1 MEKAELGVGS
11 IHAKNLGL
19 LGKWKW
25 CFLTEKDALWR
36 AVIQEFYGDDGGL
49 GADSIQ
55 IVGVYGATFLQ
66 TLNDLYSLCDL
77 IGNTTLSFD
86 VIDKWSWSYEA
97 SGTFKVKTLS
107 NSIQN
112 ALLSCCDVGKHHIW
126 NSWIPQKVNVCIWRA
141 SLDRLASRSNLVAR
155 EILDVQAVTKSFTGC
170 LRFVMGLMEMEEQV
184 GQCRPGCNEKY
195 QGGRHILVDSTTWI
209 SARFT
214 HGYAA

>member
-11 IHAKNLGL
+11 ILAKNLGL

-55 IVGVYGATFLQ
+55 IAWCLPPRGRA
-66 TLNDLYSLCDL
+66 LNDLYSLCDL

-86 VIDKWSWSYEA
+86 VIDKWSGSYEA

-126 NSWIPQKVNVCIWRA
+126 NSWIPRKVNVCIWRA

-155 EILDVQAVTKSFTGC
+155 GILIIDPS
-170 LRFVMGLMEMEEQV
+170 
-184 GQCRPGCNEKY
+184 
-195 QGGRHILVDSTTWI
+195 
-209 SARFT
+209 
-214 HGYAA
+214 